1 LVRYLVWRLTW
12 MVFVLFG
19 VGTIV
24 FVMMNTLP
32 GDPAKMLVSHF
43 GASAKDI
50 EVLRQQLGLNDP
62 IVVRYGRFV
71 AGAVRGDLGHSF
83 HQKRSV
89 NTILKEGLPSTIRLA
104 LVAMAASAGVGII
117 VGVSAAVRRGR
128 WTDTL
133 IMLFSLVGISVPSFW
148 LGLMLMLLFAV
159 TLKWLPAVGGEGWQ
173 GIVLP
178 ALTLAL
184 PSAAVVARLTRSSM
198 LDVLQ
203 EDYVRTARAKGLA
216 ERLVVYRHALR
227 NAMIPVITLTGL
239 QFGYLLGG
247 SVVVEMLFSRQGLGQ
262 LVVNA
267 VFARDIPVV
276 QGWCLMVAAIYGTVN
291 LLVDLSYAAINP
303 MIRYDAGH

>member
-1 LVRYLVWRLTW
+1 MVRYILWRLAW
-12 MVFVLFG
+12 MVVILFG

-24 FVMMNTLP
+24 FLMMNTLP

-50 EVLRQQLGLNDP
+50 EILRQQLGLDDP
-62 IVVRYGRFV
+62 MLVRYGRFV
-71 AGAVRGDLGHSF
+71 MDAVQGDLGQSF

-89 NTILKEGLPSTIRLA
+89 NTILKEGMPSTFRLA
-104 LVAMAASAGVGII
+104 LLAMVTSAVLGVI
-117 VGVSAAVRRGR
+117 VGVSAAVRRGS

-133 IMLFSLVGISVPSFW
+133 IMLLSLIGISVPTFW

-159 TLKWLPAVGGEGWQ
+159 TLKWLPALGGEGWQ

-184 PSAAVVARLTRSSM
+184 PSSAIVARLTRSSM

-203 EDYVRTARAKGLA
+203 EDFVRTARAKGLA
-216 ERLVVYRHALR
+216 ERLVIYRHTLR
-227 NAMIPVITLTGL
+227 NALIPVVTMTGL

-276 QGWCLMVAAIYGTVN
+276 QGWCLLVAVSYGVVN

-303 MIRYDAGH
+303 MIRYDTGH

>member
-1 LVRYLVWRLTW
+1 
-12 MVFVLFG
+12 MIFVLFG

-50 EVLRQQLGLNDP
+50 EVLRQQLGLDDP
-62 IVVRYGRFV
+62 LLVRYGRFV
-71 AGAVRGDLGHSF
+71 AAAVQGDLGHSF

-89 NTILKEGLPSTIRLA
+89 NTILNEGAPSTFRLA
-104 LVAMAASAGVGII
+104 LVAMAASAVVGII
-117 VGVSAAVRRGR
+117 VGVSAAVRRGSWR
-128 WTDTL
+128 DTL
-133 IMLFSLVGISVPSFW
+133 IMLLSLFGISVPSFW

-159 TLKWLPAVGGEGWQ
+159 TLQWLPAVGGEGWK

-198 LDVLQ
+198 LEVLQ

-216 ERLVVYRHALR
+216 GRIVIYRHALR
-227 NAMIPVITLTGL
+227 NAMIPVVTMTGL

-276 QGWCLMVAAIYGTVN
+276 QGWCLLVAISYGVVN
-291 LLVDLSYAAINP
+291 LLVDLSYVAINP
-303 MIRYDAGH
+303 MIRYDAGQ